1 MLSFEK
7 SFHLEFAQVAE
18 CTSKK
23 VSGESSAL
31 YFDQPMAAPRN
42 GTRLEENAK
51 ARTSRRRDLWLST
64 LSMLSL
70 LAVLLMTACGPRGA
84 RLQSSEQ
91 SPNET
96 AVVVLSGG
104 STPGDISGTVAEELD
119 GSNLP
124 IHPPAD
130 GQTDRQSDQ
139 GLHVLDRTDGGEVTS
154 ERLRTFAKE
163 PAVSER
169 VRLVMGWVEFFRN
182 KSILPGMSEAWSQLR
197 AAVPEEVGAAA
208 ISESE
213 SSPIREIPE
222 KEIETAKVS
231 KMEFR
236 LWRELLRS
244 SIQQQAELDRL
255 ALLIAAAE
263 RPEDLQDLDRW
274 LMAK

>member
-130 GQTDRQSDQ
+130 GQSDQ
-139 GLHVLDRTDGGEVTS
+139 GLHVLDRIGGGEVTS

-169 VRLVMGWVEFFRN
+169 VRLVMGWLEFFRN

-222 KEIETAKVS
+222 KEIEKAKVS